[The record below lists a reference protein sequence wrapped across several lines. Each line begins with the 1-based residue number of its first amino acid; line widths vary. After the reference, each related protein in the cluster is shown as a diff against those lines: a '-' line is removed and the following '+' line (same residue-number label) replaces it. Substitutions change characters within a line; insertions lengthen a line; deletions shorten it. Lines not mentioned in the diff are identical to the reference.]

1 MKVALFDFD
10 GTLFPHETI
19 PFLIKQYP
27 KLGYPR
33 YRQVLMM
40 MKLLPDVVMYKI
52 SKNPDKEGFRHKA
65 VYKFLSIFE
74 GMTEAEVTEFFEKN
88 VSTVLSLLDP
98 EIIAEVTKRKKEG
111 YHTVLL
117 SGCFE
122 LLLKPLARHLD
133 IDEVIGTSLVFSKYK
148 DDKNRMTSK
157 EPIVIVSGDA
167 KLSAARG
174 LDNQEPVDWSAS
186 AAYADSYYDEPMLAL
201 VGHKYAVNPDQKL
214 AEIAKLQGWE
224 ILLTA
229 CGEVKVSYSE

>member
-148 DDKNRMTSK
+148 DDQNRMESK

>member
-19 PFLIKQYP
+19 PFLIKQYSQ
-27 KLGYPR
+27 LGYPR
-33 YRQVLMM
+33 VKQVLMM
-40 MKLLPDVVMYKI
+40 MKLLPDFVVYKT
-52 SKNPDKEGFRHKA
+52 SKNPDKEGFRHRA
-65 VYKFLSIFE
+65 VYKFLSMFE
-74 GMTEAEVTEFFEKN
+74 GMTEVEVTEFFEKN
-88 VSTVLSLLDP
+88 VPTVLSLLDP
-98 EIIAEVTKRKKEG
+98 DIIAEVTKRKKEG
-111 YHTVLL
+111 FHTVLL
-117 SGCFE
+117 SGCFD

-157 EPIVIVSGDA
+157 EPIVIVSGEA

-214 AEIAKLQGWE
+214 AEIAKLKGWE